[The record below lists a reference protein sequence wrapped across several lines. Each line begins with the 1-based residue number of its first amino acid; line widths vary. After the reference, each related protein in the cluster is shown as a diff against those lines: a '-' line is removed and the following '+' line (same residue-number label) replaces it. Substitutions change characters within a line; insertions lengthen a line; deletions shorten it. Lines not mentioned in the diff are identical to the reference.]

1 MLCGS
6 FHKYSRS
13 RRLHP
18 DQIHALEQPFLSQLC
33 QEVLLLPIV
42 LKVFEQSFK
51 KTEWINIS
59 QVRIEHMRLFALVW
73 MEASGKGRKFAR
85 VISSL
90 TEAEDLIHARY
101 FGFKKR
107 TSFLVRLAGNP
118 TKWPI
123 VTNMAPNHFS
133 LRRLCQTFSFAEF
146 IARPLAEECPHKVV
160 VGMPTEVGCCSI
172 SSRS

>member
-90 TEAEDLIHARY
+90 TEAEDFIQARY
-101 FGFKKR
+101 FGFK
-107 TSFLVRLAGNP
+107 
-118 TKWPI
+118 
-123 VTNMAPNHFS
+123 
-133 LRRLCQTFSFAEF
+133 
-146 IARPLAEECPHKVV
+146 
-160 VGMPTEVGCCSI
+160 
-172 SSRS
+172 